1 VGYLPITMLAHLKL
15 CYMQNYLN
23 LSVTMAEIRANY
35 SLTLFVMKVIV
46 LDTCGEVND
55 I

>member
-1 VGYLPITMLAHLKL
+1 MVEVK
-15 CYMQNYLN
+15 
-23 LSVTMAEIRANY
+23 ANC

>member
-1 VGYLPITMLAHLKL
+1 MVEVK
-15 CYMQNYLN
+15 
-23 LSVTMAEIRANY
+23 ANC
-35 SLTLFVMKVIV
+35 SRILFVMKVIA